1 MNYLAQMLSTGPT
14 LTSKQ
19 VKSSTT
25 VRKADTPE
33 ARAKLRATV
42 QKKRRAKW
50 RAYFAQFPDMTATTT
65 QLSNACG
72 LRRPLQF
79 HLLNAQVLVVATD
92 GGVAALLRDFT
103 DAVEDHLADVHPRR
117 IK

>member
-25 VRKADTPE
+25 VRKSDTPE

-42 QKKRRAKW
+42 QKKRRTKW

-72 LRRPLQF
+72 QAPSPT
-79 HLLNAQVLVVATD
+79 HLILKKLSLEENPVVARAGTTPPSRGNGKD
-92 GGVAALLRDFT
+92 QIIWKWIGD
-103 DAVEDHLADVHPRR
+103 
-117 IK
+117 